1 VFVTPI
7 FRTPA
12 GREIRPRRREPGLP
26 GRGVSGA
33 ETLKSMAVEPQMQRR
48 WEEQLAAYVR
58 ASFRTQTWATSPARP
73 SSASSTRSPIVLTL
87 YFGAKAVIDGGM
99 TVGELVAFN
108 MLAGPRRAPVLR
120 IAQLWQDFQQTRIS
134 VERLGDIL
142 NTPTECPAQRR
153 LAAGDQGRDQFE
165 HVTFRYRLDGPPVL
179 TDVSLDFPAGQ
190 VIGIV
195 GQSGSGKSTLAKL
208 VQRLYVPE
216 SGRVYVDGVDLAMV
230 DTAWL
235 RRQIGVVLQ
244 ESVLFNR
251 TVRENIALAD
261 PGMPMERVIAAAELA
276 GAHEFI
282 LELPQGYDTMIG
294 ERGVACRA
302 GSASASPSPGRW
314 MTNPRILI
322 FDEATSAL
330 DYDEGL
336 EQQVTAARLRALLD
350 GKTDLA
356 APKGAADSPGLQQLM
371 AVNRQ
376 ELLHKLGDHRATIEA
391 LAQERQQREAE
402 KRATDAD
409 IQRLQQTVPLLEE
422 RARVK
427 GQLSEDGYVSRTEYL
442 QVQQD
447 YIDRKQELES
457 AGHKLAEANAAIANV
472 SEKLNQADEQ
482 FRAEALGQLAEAE
495 QKAASTAQELVK
507 ASDRERHYRLTAPVS
522 GTVQQL
528 AVHSTGA
535 VVSQAQPLLMI
546 VPENEGIAVEAAL
559 LNKDAGFVLPGQAV
573 EVKVEAFPFTRFGTV
588 PGEVLT
594 VSGDAVQGPDSDP
607 TQRRPSG
614 NNSNNSSTGQTAENQ
629 GGVYSVRVKLLSD
642 HIRAEGKD
650 EALTPGMAVTA
661 EIKTGRRRV
670 IQYLLDPV
678 LRFRDESLRER

>member
-1 VFVTPI
+1 MW
-7 FRTPA
+7 R
-12 GREIRPRRREPGLP
+12 
-26 GRGVSGA
+26 
-33 ETLKSMAVEPQMQRR
+33 LK
-48 WEEQLAAYVR
+48 
-58 ASFRTQTWATSPARP
+58 
-73 SSASSTRSPIVLTL
+73 
-87 YFGAKAVIDGGM
+87 
-99 TVGELVAFN
+99 
-108 MLAGPRRAPVLR
+108 
-120 IAQLWQDFQQTRIS
+120 IS
-134 VERLGDIL
+134 VER
-142 NTPTECPAQRR
+142 TEGGFDGVLMRLEPLRR
-153 LAAGDQGRDQFE
+153 HMAVWQAAW
-165 HVTFRYRLDGPPVL
+165 
-179 TDVSLDFPAGQ
+179 SLDKSRPRARARTLDELAFLPAVVEIVEKPASPAGRAVAWT
-190 VIGIV
+190 VIGIFTAALTW
-195 GQSGSGKSTLAKL
+195 SILGKVDIHATA
-208 VQRLYVPE
+208 Q
-216 SGRVYVDGVDLAMV
+216 GRVIPGGKTKVVSATEVASVEAIHVQDGDHVVQGQDLIDLDPTSPQA
-230 DTAWL
+230 DA
-235 RRQIGVVLQ
+235 
-244 ESVLFNR
+244 
-251 TVRENIALAD
+251 VRLA
-261 PGMPMERVIAAAELA
+261 R
-276 GAHEFI
+276 
-282 LELPQGYDTMIG
+282 
-294 ERGVACRA
+294 
-302 GSASASPSPGRW
+302 
-314 MTNPRILI
+314 
-322 FDEATSAL
+322 
-330 DYDEGL
+330 EGL